1 MPTNLEPLK
10 QGLQKRNS
18 SIALEEELVSRK
30 AVKIETKD
38 VKLIPD
44 DKEEGSDMD
53 ECAGRLKEMLSLKKK
68 IKEERIIE
76 DVGSG
81 RLVEKNIESE
91 AANIEAKGE
100 CILCGVVVPTAKCE
114 ECQKSVVEKWRAGL
128 Q

>member
-1 MPTNLEPLK
+1 MPETNLEPLK
-10 QGLQKRNS
+10 QGLRKRNS

-44 DKEEGSDMD
+44 DKEEASDMD

-91 AANIEAKGE
+91 AANIEAKG
-100 CILCGVVVPTAKCE
+100 CLCGVVVLTAKCE
-114 ECQKSVVEKWRAGL
+114 ECQRSVVEKWRAGL